1 MEVLVLAVVM
11 RVVIVVVAVDQDVDA
26 DVDERLVV
34 VLMVVPVFFVR
45 VVVCSSVTSRSYR
58 HRSSSGSSVK
68 SECNSSNEEGEVG
81 MVRKSIRESHPQP
94 CNMT

>member
-1 MEVLVLAVVM
+1 M
-11 RVVIVVVAVDQDVDA
+11 RVVIVVAVDQDVDA
-26 DVDERLVV
+26 DLDESRIV
-34 VLMVVPVFFVR
+34 VLMVVPFFFAR
-45 VVVCSSVTSRSYR
+45 VVVCSSVTSRSYS
-58 HRSSSGSSVK
+58 HRCSSGSSAK